1 MTTELQMPSL
11 AISYDTDY
19 VAWVEETLAQL
30 QAGTFDRVDW
40 PNLLEEIEDMSRR
53 QKDAL
58 ESNLIVLLLHLLK
71 WQYQP
76 EMRWSP
82 TDRRSSGRWKGSIR
96 EHRRRINKAL
106 QTSPSLRPYLLTIVD
121 ECYGEA
127 RLQAADETGLGVE
140 MFPGVWGY
148 AIGQSLTDDWLPE
161 ASE

>member
-1 MTTELQMPSL
+1 MTTKLQLPESLTSL
-11 AISYDTDY
+11 ASSYDTDY
-19 VAWVEETLAQL
+19 VAWVEQTLVQL
-30 QAGTFDRVDW
+30 KAGDFDRVDW
-40 PNLLEEIEDMSRR
+40 SNLLEEIEDMSRR

-76 EMRWSP
+76 EMR
-82 TDRRSSGRWKGSIR
+82 SGSWKGSIR

-127 RLQAADETGLGVE
+127 RLQAADETSLGVDR
-140 MFPGVWGY
+140 FPADCAY
-148 AIGQSLTDDWLPE
+148 AIELALTHDWLPDTAE
-161 ASE
+161 

>member
-1 MTTELQMPSL
+1 MTTELQLPESL
-11 AISYDTDY
+11 TSSYDTDY
-19 VAWVEETLAQL
+19 VAWVEQTLVRL
-30 QAGTFDRVDW
+30 KAGDFDRVDW

-76 EMRWSP
+76 EMR
-82 TDRRSSGRWKGSIR
+82 SGSWKGSIR

-106 QTSPSLRPYLLTIVD
+106 QNSPSLRPYLLAIVD

-127 RLQAADETGLGVE
+127 RLQAADETGLGVDQ
-140 MFPGVWGY
+140 FPAGCGY
-148 AIGQSLTDDWLPE
+148 AIGQVLTDDWLPE
-161 ASE
+161 VSA

>member
-1 MTTELQMPSL
+1 MTTELQIPSL
-11 AISYDTDY
+11 ASRYDTDY
-19 VAWVEETLAQL
+19 VAWVAQTLAQL
-30 QAGTFDRVDW
+30 QAGDFDRVDW

-76 EMRWSP
+76 EMQ
-82 TDRRSSGRWKGSIR
+82 SGSWKGSIR

-121 ECYGEA
+121 ECYSEA
-127 RLQAADETGLGVE
+127 RLQAADETGLGVDV
-140 MFPGVWGY
+140 FPGVCGY
-148 AIGQSLTDDWLPE
+148 AIGLALTDDWLPE

>member
-1 MTTELQMPSL
+1 MTTELQLPESL
-11 AISYDTDY
+11 TSSYDTDY
-19 VAWVEETLAQL
+19 VAWVEQTLVRL
-30 QAGTFDRVDW
+30 KAGDFDRVDW

-58 ESNLIVLLLHLLK
+58 ESNLIVLMLHLLK
-71 WQYQP
+71 WQYQS
-76 EMRWSP
+76 EMR
-82 TDRRSSGRWKGSIR
+82 SGSWKGSIR

-127 RLQAADETGLGVE
+127 RLQAADETGLSVE
-140 MFPGVWGY
+140 LFPGICGY
-148 AIGQSLTDDWLPE
+148 PIGQALTDDWLPE

>member
-1 MTTELQMPSL
+1 MTTELQIPSL
-11 AISYDTDY
+11 ANRYDTDY
-19 VAWVEETLAQL
+19 VAWVAQTLAQL
-30 QAGTFDRVDW
+30 QAGDFDRVDW

-71 WQYQP
+71 WQYQA
-76 EMRWSP
+76 EMR
-82 TDRRSSGRWKGSIR
+82 SGSWKGSIR

-127 RLQAADETGLGVE
+127 RLQAADETGLSVE
-140 MFPGVWGY
+140 TFPGVLDC
-148 AIGQSLTDDWLPE
+148 AIEMALTDDFLPA